1 MVDKAIVEFA
11 RVVEEQHV
19 LPGSPFDGG
28 DSMLR
33 DRVSVLGFAGNAI
46 GGGACLRLSLIP
58 TIPLSEI
65 VGLCLRRQHKL
76 WSPRARTNG
85 RRGRGNT
92 VQLNRN
98 GAKRSRNPSALNV
111 GPNITAQ

>member
-33 DRVSVLGFAGNAI
+33 DRVSVLGFAGNTI
-46 GGGACLRLSLIP
+46 GGAHVCVCHSSPPYHCRRSSDFVFGGSTSFGAQEPARMAVGDGGTLFNSTGMGQKGLVTRLL
-58 TIPLSEI
+58 
-65 VGLCLRRQHKL
+65 
-76 WSPRARTNG
+76 
-85 RRGRGNT
+85 
-92 VQLNRN
+92 
-98 GAKRSRNPSALNV
+98 
-111 GPNITAQ
+111 

>member
-46 GGGACLRLSLIP
+46 GGRMFAFVTHP
-58 TIPLSEI
+58 HHTI
-65 VGLCLRRQHKL
+65 VGDRRTLSSAAAQALEPK
-76 WSPRARTNG
+76 SPHEW
-85 RRGRGNT
+85 
-92 VQLNRN
+92 
-98 GAKRSRNPSALNV
+98 PSGTGEHCSTQQEWGKKV
-111 GPNITAQ
+111 S